1 MLVAVGTA
9 KLRSMFAAIAAP
21 TPRIASGSPDGVNT
35 TGAGAGAGCVGVIDF
50 VADCAAGF
58 VPDCVA
64 DCVPDCV
71 ATLAPG
77 RTISAVTSAR
87 GAPSGL

>member
-9 KLRSMFAAIAAP
+9 RLRSMFAAIAAP

-50 VADCAAGF
+50 VADCAAG
-58 VPDCVA
+58 
-64 DCVPDCV
+64 
-71 ATLAPG
+71 